1 MPKLAGLIQSLR
13 KLDLKEGGG
22 GSISEMERTQR
33 ALTLVPA
40 ALLPQSARSKEYSE
54 FGHDILQVIRQDAS
68 LLHVDSGPT

>member
-13 KLDLKEGGG
+13 KLDLKGGG
-22 GSISEMERTQR
+22 GSISEMDRTQR

-54 FGHDILQVIRQDAS
+54 FGHDILQVIRQDTS
-68 LLHVDSGPT
+68 VLHVDSGPT